1 MSLHDEIRRIVRQEL
16 RMVLGSA
23 ARQGAIISDELS
35 GSTSYLTVQGHP
47 GASGDE
53 NLRAALLEPYGH
65 ASRPVDAVALLVKTG
80 GQWVVVAVDE
90 RSARPSLS
98 EGEVALYTAYGAKVH
113 LKNDGTMALNNGS
126 VSVAGTGD
134 SCNHVLTAGPWTVSG
149 SITIGDSGR
158 TVKV

>member
-16 RMVLGSA
+16 RMLLGSA
-23 ARQGAIISDELS
+23 ARQGSIAADELS

-53 NLRAALLEPYGH
+53 NIRAALLEPYGH
-65 ASRPVDAVALLVKTG
+65 ASRPVDAVALMIKSG

-90 RSARPSLS
+90 RSTRPSLS
-98 EGEVALYTAYGAKVH
+98 AGETALYNAYGVRVH
-113 LKNDGTMALNNGS
+113 LKNDGNLILNGGT
-126 VSVAGTGD
+126 VAAAGTGD

-158 TVKV
+158 PVKI